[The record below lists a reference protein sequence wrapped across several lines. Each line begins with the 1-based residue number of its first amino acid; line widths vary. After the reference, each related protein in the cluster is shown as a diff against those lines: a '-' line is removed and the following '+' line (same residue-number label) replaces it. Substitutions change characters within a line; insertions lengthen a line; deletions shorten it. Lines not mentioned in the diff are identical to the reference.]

1 MQQVNIVSI
10 RDLERGSSIDKIM
23 IAWSLLWEDRAGPA
37 SHGANVTNARN
48 VNTQHYAHIAML
60 PIYLLMFSEL

>member
-48 VNTQHYAHIAML
+48 VNTQH
-60 PIYLLMFSEL
+60 PT